1 MIGAKMNGAKMI
13 GAKMTGLRTLRTLAG
28 QFNGQ

>member
-1 MIGAKMNGAKMI
+1 MIGAKMIGAKMI